1 MLNGESHVRIELSHV
16 MNGES
21 HVTVTLSNV

>member
-1 MLNGESHVRIELSHV
+1 MLNGESQVRIELSHV